1 VERLAAVE
9 RRAAAPLLAGAPRL
23 RLGPGERAAGAA
35 MHNAVVAVVEEGLVA
50 TAADRAGRRRVVF
63 ALAGP
68 ECLLAPPRA
77 GEVLL
82 GIEDSVVVLIAEQV
96 YGELLLLPGAA
107 DALTRGLV
115 DESRRYHE
123 ALAVFGSVSP
133 VERVRERLAQ
143 LARAHGRVSG
153 TGIVLDLP
161 LTHELLA
168 WMVGSA
174 RETVTVALARLAD
187 EGFVAREGRRYRL
200 NVPAETL

>member
-1 VERLAAVE
+1 
-9 RRAAAPLLAGAPRL
+9 
-23 RLGPGERAAGAA
+23 
-35 MHNAVVAVVEEGLVA
+35 
-50 TAADRAGRRRVVF
+50 
-63 ALAGP
+63 
-68 ECLLAPPRA
+68 
-77 GEVLL
+77 
-82 GIEDSVVVLIAEQV
+82 
-96 YGELLLLPGAA
+96 
-107 DALTRGLV
+107 
-115 DESRRYHE
+115 
-123 ALAVFGSVSP
+123 VFGSVSP